1 MYVGKF
7 KVNPGN
13 AGLNGE
19 LEKFLAKEYI
29 TAIEKIRDVR
39 HPNETGAPGP
49 LTKEWQFKLYR
60 EYHKAFV
67 TYVYETV
74 GSPKWNPSRTDPSKL
89 EIEGEHWIMDA
100 MGVGMNF
107 KRPKEKWPKSEFA
120 GAKYDEWVL
129 QDFNA
134 FLANKTVSTN
144 RASVSANLDQI
155 LGRQQPGGSATPTN
169 TGSPAQ
175 AQAQTRAPSPSA
187 PSVPQEPVRNH
198 GAETENP
205 NAPQSGNP
213 SPVDADRARQDAE
226 DDSVLRRAN
235 EEYEGADLN
244 ALIMENANHA
254 RNVLVKLGIP
264 VDADIVDGK
273 WLKRPIATLF
283 RAMDGMMMEGLGFE
297 LGKLVSKKIGEEI
310 HSHYRIRLLTPLE
323 RAEFLTRIPT
333 QADLDRATTILER
346 PSTPSNEEA
355 VFLGVAFENAANENA

>member
-39 HPNETGAPGP
+39 HPNESAAPGP
-49 LTKEWQFKLYR
+49 LTRDWQFKLYR

-134 FLANKTVSTN
+134 FLANKTVSAN
-144 RASVSANLDQI
+144 RASVSANFDRI
-155 LGRQQPGGSATPTN
+155 LRQPQAGGTPPAASPQSPNGQNGGRG
-169 TGSPAQ
+169 
-175 AQAQTRAPSPSA
+175 
-187 PSVPQEPVRNH
+187 V
-198 GAETENP
+198 ETENP
-205 NAPQSGNP
+205 NAPRSENP
-213 SPVDADRARQDAE
+213 SPVDTEADRARQDAE

-235 EEYEGADLN
+235 EEYEGLN
-244 ALIMENANHA
+244 LDALISENVGIA
-254 RNVLVKLGIP
+254 RNVLEKLGIP
-264 VDADIVDGK
+264 VDADLASGK
-273 WLKRPIATLF
+273 WLKRPLAALF

-323 RAEFLTRIPT
+323 RAEFLTKIPT
-333 QADLDRATTILER
+333 QADLDQATTILER

-355 VFLGVAFENAANENA
+355 AYLGVVFENAVNENP

>member
-29 TAIEKIRDVR
+29 AAIEKIRDVR
-39 HPNETGAPGP
+39 HPNESAAPGP
-49 LTKEWQFKLYR
+49 LTKDWQFKLYR
-60 EYHKAFV
+60 EYHKAFI

-120 GAKYDEWVL
+120 GPKYDEWVQ

-134 FLANKTVSTN
+134 FLANKTVSGN
-144 RASVSANLDQI
+144 RAAVSANLDQI
-155 LGRQQPGGSATPTN
+155 LGRQQPGGTPTPTN
-169 TGSPAQ
+169 
-175 AQAQTRAPSPSA
+175 
-187 PSVPQEPVRNH
+187 H
-198 GAETENP
+198 GAGTENP
-205 NAPQSGNP
+205 NVPQSESP
-213 SPVDADRARQDAE
+213 SPADTEADRARQDAE
-226 DDSVLRRAN
+226 DETVLRRAG
-235 EEYEGADLN
+235 EDYEGVNLN
-244 ALIMENANHA
+244 ALITENVDHA
-254 RNVLVKLGIP
+254 RNALEKLGIP
-264 VDADIVDGK
+264 ADADLVSGK
-273 WLKRPIATLF
+273 WLKRPLAALF

-297 LGKLVSKKIGEEI
+297 LGRLVSKKIGEEI

-323 RAEFLTRIPT
+323 RAEFLTKIPT
-333 QADLDRATTILER
+333 QADLDQATTILER

-355 VFLGVAFENAANENA
+355 AFLGVVFENAVNENP

>member
-29 TAIEKIRDVR
+29 AAIEKIRDVR
-39 HPNETGAPGP
+39 HPNESAAPGP
-49 LTKEWQFKLYR
+49 LTKDWQFKLYR
-60 EYHKAFV
+60 EYHKAFI

-120 GAKYDEWVL
+120 GPKYDEWVL

-134 FLANKTVSTN
+134 FLANKTVSGN
-144 RASVSANLDQI
+144 RAAVSANLDQI
-155 LGRQQPGGSATPTN
+155 LGRQQPSSTPTPTN
-169 TGSPAQ
+169 P
-175 AQAQTRAPSPSA
+175 
-187 PSVPQEPVRNH
+187 
-198 GAETENP
+198 GAGTENP
-205 NAPQSGNP
+205 NVPQSESP
-213 SPVDADRARQDAE
+213 SPADTEADRARQDAE
-226 DDSVLRRAN
+226 DETVLRRAG
-235 EEYEGADLN
+235 EDYEGVNLN
-244 ALIMENANHA
+244 ALITENVDHA
-254 RNVLVKLGIP
+254 RNALEKLGIP
-264 VDADIVDGK
+264 ADADLVSGK
-273 WLKRPIATLF
+273 WLKRPLAALF

-297 LGKLVSKKIGEEI
+297 LGRLVSKKIGEEI

-323 RAEFLTRIPT
+323 RAEFLTKIPT
-333 QADLDRATTILER
+333 QSDLDQATTILER

-355 VFLGVAFENAANENA
+355 AFLGVVFENAVNENP